1 MKKQKQMYEKLI
13 SDIRLNDSIEKQRNF
28 AIFNSLTIE
37 NIHKKI
43 HIPILII
50 IRAFK

>member
-1 MKKQKQMYEKLI
+1 MYEKLI

-28 AIFNSLTIE
+28 EFNSLTIE